1 MDNVTETTEKVVH
14 LADRQSRPRMIETVL
29 DEHGPA
35 LRRFLNAR
43 LALQPDR
50 EDLLQEV
57 FVRLSKL
64 GDADDR
70 LTMRPE
76 AVRSFLFTIATNL
89 IRDSARRAK
98 VRETDKHVSYDDEQ
112 STTRVDTPEDQLEA
126 SQKLT
131 LMMRALRRVKATH
144 RRAFI
149 LSRRDNKSYRDIAD
163 DLGVSI
169 STVEKYISAVLLEM
183 RKELL

>member
-1 MDNVTETTEKVVH
+1 ME
-14 LADRQSRPRMIETVL
+14 
-29 DEHGPA
+29 EHGSA
-35 LRRFLNAR
+35 LRRFLRAR
-43 LALQPDR
+43 LALEPDR
-50 EDLLQEV
+50 EDLMQEV
-57 FVRLSKL
+57 FVRLAKL
-64 GDADDR
+64 DDSDDR

-89 IRDSARRAK
+89 IRDSVRRAK
-98 VRETDKHVSYDDEQ
+98 VREKDKHVTYDDEQ
-112 STTRVDTPEDQLEA
+112 PTARVDTPEDQLQA
-126 SQKLT
+126 SQKLA
-131 LMMRALRRVKATH
+131 LMMRALRRVKAVH

-163 DLGVSI
+163 DLGVSV